1 MPESLVDVDPGPR
14 CPDIVRMVVEIPKK
28 SANKY
33 EYDKELLVFRLDR
46 PLYSPM
52 HYPGDYGF
60 IPGTLSED
68 GDPLDVLTLV
78 EEPTFSGCL
87 LEIRPIGLLR
97 MIDQGEPDRKI
108 MAVCDRDPVF
118 AEVSDI
124 EQIFP
129 HVRDEIAHFFAMY
142 KDLEGKKTEVKGWS
156 GPKEARRD
164 ISDSRARYLAA
175 RALATRT
182 AARR

>member
-1 MPESLVDVDPGPR
+1 MLDSLADMDPGPR

-33 EYDKELLVFRLDR
+33 EYDKGLHIFRLDR

-68 GDPLDVLTLV
+68 GDPLDVLTLI

-97 MIDQGEPDRKI
+97 MIDEGKPDRKI
-108 MAVCDRDPVF
+108 MAVCDRDPRFV
-118 AEVSDI
+118 EINDI

-142 KDLEGKKTEVKGWS
+142 KALEGKKTEVKGLS
-156 GPKEARRD
+156 GPKEARQD
-164 ISDSRARYLAA
+164 ISESRVRYLAA
-175 RALATRT
+175 RASASHT
-182 AARR
+182 AERR